1 MKYSS
6 FFAFHFHEGIK
17 KRFAYKHQDQLYG
30 YFHKYSLHVIQK

>member
-6 FFAFHFHEGIK
+6 FLFFIFMKELKNDLLINIK
-17 KRFAYKHQDQLYG
+17 QLYG